1 MSGISGA
8 DVQGF
13 GSLIIG
19 AVVAAAAMSTRLAA
33 RRAEIATKHLA
44 EQQASIASAAK
55 AAALLVAAKAET
67 VAVQAAATAQAA
79 KDAADAVAVQATKAA
94 ALLVTSTDTTHS
106 QLVVIHTLVNST
118 LTAMT
123 QDAQDA
129 SRREL
134 VLLEERN
141 LPTDATHIAILK
153 THIAELQQTVKER
166 NEAASVGQ
174 DDASPLPPLAE
185 EQEVNKTAGQKG

>member
-44 EQQASIASAAK
+44 TQQAVI
-55 AAALLVAAKAET
+55 AAAAEAAADLVAARAET

-79 KDAADAVAVQATKAA
+79 KDAADAVAVQAAKAA
-94 ALLVTSTDTTHS
+94 ALLVAATDTTHA
-106 QLVVIHTLVNST
+106 QLGIIHTLVNSN

-123 QDAQDA
+123 QEAFNA
-129 SRREL
+129 TRREL
-134 VLLEERN
+134 VLLQERN
-141 LPTDATHIAILK
+141 NPEDAARITALE
-153 THIAELQQTVKER
+153 THIAELEQTIKDR
-166 NEAASVGQ
+166 GAASAGQ
-174 DDASPLPPLAE
+174 DDANRLPPLAE
-185 EQEVNKTAGQKG
+185 EQEVNKTAGQKR